1 MPFISGTES
10 GDINEFRSAPFF
22 VNTSD
27 PGNFYPTYIPSFWLN
42 SSNGRLFFCGRETI
56 NANGETVGV
65 WTRIGAVSGGVG
77 GAISID
83 DLQGGTATSD
93 AGLFNFNGN
102 PTSGILVSASGNTV
116 FFAIRNSGITNNFLA
131 DNAVENDKI
140 SDDTIA
146 IDKLTPALRTLIQ
159 NAGSGAA
166 LQYDGNDVTSVSEG
180 NNIDFTF
187 NAVSGDLQ
195 IASTASG
202 GTTLQYNNNNVTSVS
217 EGDNI
222 DFTFDSASGDLQ
234 IASTASGGTTLQYDS
249 NNVTSVSEG
258 DNIDFTFDSASGDLQ
273 IASTASGGT
282 TLQYDGNDVT
292 SVSEGNDINFTFDS
306 ASGDL
311 QIASTASG
319 DITINSESATT
330 ITNSST
336 VEWTGTSPSFSAEV
350 VDNSI
355 NDDKLSPSILARIN
369 NPESSYTLPT
379 TLQDFS
385 NHLTVRHV
393 TDNTG
398 TWQRVTPDPYADRVT
413 ITREFAVFENENK
426 TSAGSNQVPGN
437 VFNDIT
443 PAISVTTTDPQ
454 YFPTSSTSLDH
465 TWLARTS
472 YDREKVTVENSDSN
486 ITPIE
491 DVFNK
496 ILSFDV
502 YINNVTNYPTA
513 NTPLLILGEDD
524 AHPMYTMQRVGNV
537 VNIYVEQI
545 TSRSAG
551 STTYT
556 YRTDLNTERL
566 VIPGMVGGETQVFQ
580 NIPDDWDVDTD
591 SIEFKF
597 VLYRIS
603 SHETFFPEVVLSPTD
618 SGFNIT
624 SLTTAVPE
632 TTFTV
637 TFNVVDGQTPLTLS
651 TTYHAEYR
659 AVRNANGSYF
669 IEISNASLTDNLGSD
684 YEAHV
689 FVGRASSE
697 THGSVNNYTSTQIAS
712 LTSGQEITIV
722 SSFFPNDD
730 RPLSGDDAQSARLLM
745 IYADSEEFNNDIDLD
760 RARGDDGLDFSR
772 LVYNDLT
779 VSNASFVA
787 RMESYKYV
795 GSVPPSHNELLMMWQ
810 NRGSYLGLFFSP
822 TRNAELFDLSAEF
835 NYVGKG
841 DDGGGGLIVENKQ
854 VSTSSFTVTD
864 AVPGT
869 AATTTIADNTLF
881 QLGTRG
887 FGSGTQTID
896 GVQYTLNS
904 SMSRRSDPN
913 WMTNNLA
920 VSSPNIT
927 MLLEDYF
934 PTADEVTNLGWVG
947 ADPFNTAF
955 SRFLLNGNIEF
966 SNFAI
971 SLNSSLTI
979 LLQIVR
985 GISTDSPTVIHSQLL
1000 TTTDFQT
1007 STPVQIGDVIVLSF
1021 PSTVSTSSSPI
1032 IRMMADGEL
1041 SDGSDPTAGDTTK
1054 TSVTSDQG
1062 FNELTFNNQSERD
1075 SVVSKA
1081 SLLLYETR
1089 TVTGSDTIPFLFL
1102 ERLQEA
1108 DSFTVDDD
1116 TVSEFVNNPIFS
1128 IRESYLKTYEV
1139 NDTVN
1144 IRIIR
1149 TRGETATTIEDS
1161 PTFALRGTIT
1171 GANDSSSNT
1180 ISEPYYCVRVTD
1192 TVEDGDIYSIEG
1204 HTSKNIALT
1213 ATGSSLMYNNQAVAN
1228 ITAGESITA
1237 NYTSSSETLD
1247 LTVTNPTTI
1256 DTVEL
1261 GDGTSITPSDRT
1273 IVFNAGDNVSLE
1285 RDATNLNQ
1293 INIGSTGG
1301 GGSSG
1306 SKDVSTSTFTTTD
1319 GTEGTAGT
1327 DGTYTTFQ
1335 WYSDG
1340 RSRGVTVDYTATK
1353 EVGGVTYNATA
1364 DAYTNQNANWETT
1377 STSSSE
1383 NIDDLFDIR
1392 GGGRRLYL
1400 ALGYTDINAIRDL
1413 NDFNVNISS
1422 TGTTPLFIA
1431 NFTPSTSTFPPTSSS
1446 NTQTVLA
1453 EIWRPTSNRD
1463 VYTLRFQQ
1471 ALTDTEYVRLP
1482 DIQSN
1487 DVFVIAFP
1495 STAPTSQR
1503 ATIRFRQQITA
1514 PVPGTDPTAG
1524 DTSKTATTTTE
1535 TFDMLTF
1542 GSEIER
1548 DSIINKAT
1556 LLSEEAHVVIDP
1568 EPLPF
1573 LFLGRTLEMFDVSV
1587 HDDDLTEFVNNP
1599 IFSLKE
1605 SVYRSFLVDGTTN
1618 IRIMRTRNGVR
1629 SAVDDTLSFV
1639 SRGIVDNAT
1648 STNGDEVNEPYYCVR
1663 TNFDVQDNDIFEVEG
1678 HTRRHVS
1685 FSTLTFDG
1693 RDVNRIS
1700 IGDGINAVYTPSD
1713 KRLDLSSITGFASF
1727 HLTFPT
1733 AARSGTDFYLRRAD
1747 SSFNT
1752 YTAWRYGR
1760 VDISNSS
1767 VIASSYAAVST
1778 TNPSFVSIA
1787 VSGRYNISVPA
1798 TESAL
1803 VVLPSTAISVLPG
1816 NRLFSRRTRP
1826 GINYSIYINKDQN
1839 LVFATTMV
1847 TYSAGLP
1854 NIESSYDDELIVMST
1869 PADTE
1874 IDSVTEAWYSFTVS
1888 SYPLSNYVSTTMLD
1902 LGDTLE
1908 DVSSITNVSI
1918 RHVAIDT
1925 DNTDTS
1931 EDVSDI
1937 FNFISLTSA
1946 ELTALNMT
1954 ATGYTD
1960 AKIFFEFRK
1969 AGNFV
1974 MHGYMGSNHN
1984 YILHLRPTRSSG
1996 LVTGYT
2002 KLYSTFDS
2010 IFSDVNNQFDGI
2022 YFEAQQGDLLL
2033 LFTAGN
2039 TSTTISPDVNFSIG
2053 QVLVAEVNPEP
2064 TSYIKSQVKTVQT
2077 PLALGSRS
2085 VIDFDNSDANIANMF
2100 RHFLEAD
2107 PGGGERSFLRTY
2119 NIARFEVISSANV
2132 SSTTGWLR
2140 ERITGSNNPLETQVV
2155 NATSEAIGVRSFGLY
2170 SSADPTIE
2178 GEQTR
2183 NYLGINNLRL
2193 SSAEYD
2199 EYLIQDNGVTTH
2211 VNGFKYPNNG
2221 YSTTLSSSGITD
2233 LFSLRSLTQ
2242 AEMRIITG
2250 ESSGAF
2256 SATGNMVLEASLV
2269 GVITTA
2275 KYTTSASSVADGFIA
2290 TIYEPTYTDN
2300 VLTAV
2305 SQRGR
2310 LFVGHTAD
2318 SVTTVEADENG
2329 IWPSAFSPIKTGDL
2343 VIIRSQMSTGDGNT
2357 GDASAIA
2364 INFLQE

>member
-42 SSNGRLFFCGRETI
+42 SSNGRLFFCGRETV

-93 AGLFNFNGN
+93 AGIFNFNGN

-159 NAGSGAA
+159 NAGSGTA

-222 DFTFDSASGDLQ
+222 NFTLDSASGDLQ

-881 QLGTRG
+881 QLGVNG
-887 FGSGTQTID
+887 FARGTQTID
-896 GVQYTLNS
+896 GVEYTLNRS
-904 SMSRRSDPN
+904 TSRRSDPD

-947 ADPFNTAF
+947 ADPFNTEF

-1041 SDGSDPTAGDTTK
+1041 SDGSDSTAGDTTK

-1062 FNELTFNNQSERD
+1062 FDELTFD
-1075 SVVSKA
+1075 SQLQKDSIINKA

-1102 ERLQEA
+1102 ERSQEA

-1139 NDTVN
+1139 NDTTN

-1171 GANDSSSNT
+1171 GATDSSSNT

-1213 ATGSSLMYNNQAVAN
+1213 ATS
-1228 ITAGESITA
+1228 
-1237 NYTSSSETLD
+1237 
-1247 LTVTNPTTI
+1247 
-1256 DTVEL
+1256 
-1261 GDGTSITPSDRT
+1261 
-1273 IVFNAGDNVSLE
+1273 
-1285 RDATNLNQ
+1285 
-1293 INIGSTGG
+1293 GG
-1301 GGSSG
+1301 GGGGGDDTSG

-1340 RSRGVTVDYTATK
+1340 RSRSVTVDYTATK
-1353 EVGGVTYNATA
+1353 VVGGVTYNATA
-1364 DAYTNQNANWETT
+1364 DAYTNQNSNWETT

-1629 SAVDDTLSFV
+1629 STIDDTLSFV

-1685 FSTLTFDG
+1685 FSTLTFNG

-1733 AARSGTDFYLRRAD
+1733 AARSGTDIDLRRAD
-1747 SSFNT
+1747 SSFDNRVR
-1752 YTAWRYGR
+1752 WRYGR

-1778 TNPSFVSIA
+1778 NNAAWVNIS
-1787 VSGRYNISVPA
+1787 VSGRYNISVPG

-1803 VVLPSTAISVLPG
+1803 VILPSTAVIFGG
-1816 NRLFSRRTRP
+1816 NRLFSRRTSP
-1826 GINYSIYINKDQN
+1826 GVNYSIYISKDQN
-1839 LVFATTMV
+1839 LVFASTKV
-1847 TYSAGLP
+1847 TEKGGSTD
-1854 NIESSYDDELIVMST
+1854 IESPDEDNVSIVMNT
-1869 PADTE
+1869 PADTA
-1874 IDSVTEAWYSFTVS
+1874 IDPVTEAWYSFTVG

-1908 DVSSITNVSI
+1908 DISSITNVSI
-1918 RHVAIDT
+1918 RHIVIDL
-1925 DNTDTS
+1925 DNTNTS

-1937 FNFISLTSA
+1937 FNFISLTSS

-1974 MHGYMGSNHN
+1974 MHGSVGSNHI

-1996 LVTGYT
+1996 LITGYT

-2010 IFSDVNNQFDGI
+2010 IFSAFNNQFDGRH
-2022 YFEAQQGDLLL
+2022 FEAQQGDLLL
-2033 LFTAGN
+2033 LFSAGN
-2039 TSTTISPDVNFSIG
+2039 TSTTISTDVNFSIG
-2053 QVLVAEVNPEP
+2053 QLFVAGTNTEV
-2064 TSYIKSQVKTVQT
+2064 TYVKSQVKTVEVSE
-2077 PLALGSRS
+2077 LAGNRS
-2085 VIDFDNSDANIANMF
+2085 VIDFDNSDTNIANMF
-2100 RHFLEAD
+2100 RHYVTTTNDGSGNLTYYID
-2107 PGGGERSFLRTY
+2107 NY
-2119 NIARFEVISSANV
+2119 NISRFAVNSSANL
-2132 SSTTGWLR
+2132 SGTDGWLQ
-2140 ERITGSNNPLETQVV
+2140 ERPAGSNNPLENQTV
-2155 NATSEAIGVRSFGLY
+2155 NATSESIGVRSFGLY
-2170 SSADPTIE
+2170 SSAIPVNE
-2178 GEQTR
+2178 GKQTTS
-2183 NYLGINNLRL
+2183 YLGIYDLRL

-2233 LFSLRSLTQ
+2233 LFGLRSLTQ

-2256 SATGNMVLEASLV
+2256 STTGNMVLEAAIS

-2275 KYTTSASSVADGFIA
+2275 QYTTSASSVADGFIA
-2290 TIYEPTYTDN
+2290 TIYEPTYSDN

-2310 LFVGHTAD
+2310 LFGSDAAG

-2329 IWPSAFSPIKTGDL
+2329 VWTSEFSPIKSGDL
-2343 VIIRSQMSTGDGNT
+2343 VIIRSRMSTGDGNT